1 MAMAA
6 PLAHPFAAY
15 AQTTTGRLIV
25 TATDESGAVLTGAD
39 ITVVNDDTGLRET
52 GTTGEA
58 GVFTF
63 AQLPVG
69 TYTVT
74 TQAQGFQSKIAEN
87 VKIDVGQDYT
97 LVVDLAAGGVADTVT
112 VVAGEDLVTTSNA
125 EVTTTVS
132 PRQVQDLPLNGRD
145 PTQLVNLQ
153 AGTNINGTSNTSING
168 QRISSVNVTQDG
180 LNIQDN
186 YFRTRGFEVLATR
199 PTVAQVAEFAVTT
212 SNVGVETTGAS
223 LVRFVTPSGTNEF
236 HGSLF
241 EYHRNSALGANEFFN
256 NATGVEKPQL
266 IRNQF
271 GFTASGPVII
281 PGLVDGRDKLF
292 LFGFYEGFRLRT
304 SAPTVTTVLTPSA
317 RQGIFTYEDES
328 GRTRQINVLEV
339 GGFAMDPIAASLIN
353 RLPQP
358 NDLTVGDAVNTAGY
372 LFNQGSPWDR
382 DQGGGRLDY
391 IINDRHKLEAIYQ
404 YTGESTA
411 RPDIELGFNTQ
422 PILFNEQS
430 THFGVVAWNW
440 NVTDRLVNEVRVGT
454 VNSTVPFVLR
464 DDRGVPFL
472 IDLSDVGLITNPI
485 PDVGEAAPQGRRVVT
500 SSLIDNAAYSVGS
513 HFFRFGGQIDDI
525 RAKSWSG
532 FTTPVF
538 TIGFGAG
545 APSGAALTFADFPG
559 GISSTELDRANN
571 LLALLGGVISEGAI
585 QYHARSQTSGF
596 VPGALNVQDW
606 RLRQYSAFV
615 SDQWRISPR
624 VTLSL
629 GVRWD
634 YTTPLREKN
643 NLALLPVANGRTSGR
658 DIVLDPNGTVDFV
671 DGFFFEPDR
680 NNFAPNLGVAWDIFG
695 DGKTVLRGGYT
706 RTFFNDDAIRSV
718 ENAAVGNDGLTAELG
733 DNGLF
738 GTLGADASEILG
750 TALAPPQF
758 SVPRSYAEN
767 FAINPTAAAF
777 TVDPNFQTP
786 YYDQWSL
793 SVEREVGW
801 DTAVALRYVGNHS
814 DNLARGI
821 DYNQVEVV
829 DNGFA
834 EDVARAR
841 QNGFLA
847 LEQTGVFDPRFNPDV
862 RGSQRLP
869 IFDQYLG
876 GGFLDV
882 PFLQALVRTGE
893 AGELAANYHFF
904 GINSPFFVRNPNI
917 FVADVLE
924 NIGKSDY
931 HAFQAEVRRRFTR
944 GFGFQA
950 NYTWSKSLVTAA
962 GLTSER
968 FEPFIDIDNPGLSRA
983 RAPWD
988 VPHVFKANFIYEL
1001 PFGQGQYFDP
1011 DSGVL
1016 DRVVGGWEVASIFNW
1031 QTGAPFSIVSGR
1043 GTFNRAGR
1051 STRNTVNTSLTHDQL
1066 DDLIGVF
1073 ETPNGLYWINPS
1085 VLGPDG
1091 RGVASDGESPF
1102 PGQVFFNPQP
1112 GEIGSLQA
1120 LSFNGPS
1127 LFTWDLGLIKR
1138 TSMTETVNL
1147 EFRAEFFN
1155 LLNNPVFFVGQIFNQ
1170 GAADP
1175 TTNVN
1180 STDFGRILTTANTA
1194 RVVQLAVKV
1203 NW

>member
-1 MAMAA
+1 MRKSSTGRRGLSALLLALIAISA
-6 PLAHPFAAY
+6 PLARPAA
-15 AQTTTGRLIV
+15 AQSTAGRLIV
-25 TATDESGAVLTGAD
+25 TTTDASGAVLPNAS
-39 ITVVNDDTGLRET
+39 ITVVNTATGQRET

-74 TQAQGFQSKIAEN
+74 TEAQGFQTKIAES

-97 LVVDLAAGGVADTVT
+97 LAIDLAAGGITDTVT
-112 VVAGEDLVTTSNA
+112 VTAGEDLVTTSNA

-132 PRQVQDLPLNGRD
+132 ARQVQDLPLDGRD
-145 PTQLVNLQ
+145 PSQLVNLQ
-153 AGTNINGTSNTSING
+153 AGTNLNGTSNTAING

-199 PTVAQVAEFAVTT
+199 PTVAQVSEFSVTT
-212 SNVGVETTGAS
+212 SNVNADTAGAS
-223 LVRFVTPSGTNEF
+223 QVRFVTPSGTNAF

-241 EYHRNSALGANEFFN
+241 EYHRNSALGANDFFN
-256 NATGVEKPQL
+256 NAAGVEKPQL

-271 GFTASGPVII
+271 GFTVSGPVVV
-281 PGLVDGRDKLF
+281 PGLYDGTDKF
-292 LFGFYEGFRLRT
+292 FFFGFYEGFRLRT
-304 SAPTVTTVLTPSA
+304 SNPTTTTVLTESA
-317 RQGIFTYEDES
+317 RQGIFTYVDED
-328 GRTRQINVLEV
+328 GRTRQLNVLEA
-339 GGFAMDPIAASLIN
+339 GGYSPDPIIAGLLG
-353 RLPQP
+353 RVPQA
-358 NDLTVGDAVNTAGY
+358 NNLGVGDRRNTAGY
-372 LFNQGSPWDR
+372 SFNQGSPWDR

-391 IINDRHKLEAIYQ
+391 ILNERHKLEAIYQ

-411 RPDIELGFNTQ
+411 RPVVQGGFEARA
-422 PILFNEQS
+422 LSFNENS
-430 THFGVVAWNW
+430 THFGVVGWNW
-440 NVTDRLVNEVRVGT
+440 NITDRLINEVRVGT
-454 VNSTVPFVLR
+454 VNSTVPFILTE
-464 DDRGVPFL
+464 DRGVPYL
-472 IDLSDVGLITNPI
+472 IDLDDIGLLTNPI
-485 PDVGEAAPQGRRVVT
+485 PDATEVAPQGRRTIT
-500 SSLIDNAAYSVGS
+500 SSFIDNAAFSTGA
-513 HFFRFGGQIDDI
+513 HFFRFGGQVDDI

-532 FTTPVF
+532 FTTPTF
-538 TIGFGAG
+538 TLGFGAG
-545 APSGAALTFADFPG
+545 APAGSGLAFEDFPG

-571 LLALLGGVISEGAI
+571 LLALLGGVIAEGTVN
-585 QYHARSQTSGF
+585 YHANSQTSGF
-596 VPGALNVQDW
+596 VPGALNVRNW
-606 RLRQYSAFV
+606 RLRQYSLFV
-615 SDQWRISPR
+615 SDQWRVRPR
-624 VTLSL
+624 LTLNL
-629 GVRWD
+629 GVRWE
-634 YTTPLREKN
+634 YVTPLREKN

-680 NNFAPNLGVAWDIFG
+680 NNFAPNIGVAWDIFG

-706 RTFFNDDAIRSV
+706 RAFINDDAIRSF
-718 ENAAVGNDGLTAELG
+718 ENAAGGNDGLTAELA
-733 DNGLF
+733 DTQLF
-738 GTLGADASEILG
+738 GTLSADAGTILS
-750 TALAPPQF
+750 TTLAPPRF
-758 SVPRSYAEN
+758 SVPRTYAEN
-767 FAINPTAAAF
+767 FAINPTSAAF

-821 DYNQVEVV
+821 DYNQVEVI

-834 EDVARAR
+834 ADVERAR

-847 LEQTGVFDPRFNPDV
+847 LQH
-862 RGSQRLP
+862 
-869 IFDQYLG
+869 LG
-876 GGFLDV
+876 GGFLFV
-882 PFLQALVRTGE
+882 PFLQTLVRSGE
-893 AGELAANYHFF
+893 AGELAAIYHSN
-904 GINSPFFVRNPNI
+904 GIGSEIFVANPNT

-924 NIGKSDY
+924 NIGTSDY
-931 HAFQAEVRRRFTR
+931 HAFQAEVRRRFTK

-968 FEPFIDIDNPGLSRA
+968 FEPFLDVDNRGLSRA

-988 VPHVFKANFIYEL
+988 TPHVFKANFIYEL
-1001 PFGQGQYFDP
+1001 PFGNGRLFDP
-1011 DSGVL
+1011 DSGAL
-1016 DRVVGGWEVASIFNW
+1016 DRVVGGWELTSIFNL
-1031 QTGAPFSIVSGR
+1031 QSGPPFSIVSGR
-1043 GTFNRAGR
+1043 GTFNRMGR
-1051 STRNTVNTSLTHDQL
+1051 SLRNTVNTTLTHDEL
-1066 DDLIGVF
+1066 EDLIGIF
-1073 ETPNGLYWINPS
+1073 ETPNGTYWINPA

-1102 PGQVFFNPQP
+1102 PGQVFFNPGT
-1112 GEIGSLQA
+1112 GEIGSLQP

-1138 TSMTETVNL
+1138 TSITESVNV

-1155 LLNNPVFFVGQIFNQ
+1155 VLNHPVFFVGQIFNQ

-1180 STDFGRILTTANTA
+1180 SADFGRVITTITTP
-1194 RVVQLAVKV
+1194 RVIQFAAKV
-1203 NW
+1203 NF